1 MPNMKATKIDIDFD
15 NKVVFINKET
25 LEKEKIKS
33 SSYIKIRNK
42 DKDLLCQVIATE
54 SLVPPGYIGL
64 KEDLFEALR
73 LKENGVVNIFARR
86 IPTSIEYVKK
96 KRKGFIWSETQIRQI
111 VNDICAG
118 QYTDLEISMFTLA
131 QYYLGLNMD
140 EIASLTKNMAEYGT
154 TLHFGEPVYD
164 KHSIGGVPGNKVS
177 LLIVPTVAAAGLL
190 IPKTSSRAITSPAGT
205 ADTMEVLA
213 DVNFSADEILD
224 IAPKV
229 RGMLVW
235 GGTLDLSPLDEIV
248 IHRVERPLSIDPH
261 SQMLASIFSKKIST
275 GVDYLVLDM
284 PTGAGTKMPTREDA
298 ISYAQEATELG
309 RRLGIRVEAALSYG
323 EQPVGRA
330 IGPALEAREALYTLE
345 GKGSKSVLEKSV
357 ELAGILFEMAGLAP
371 ATQGPALAYQYIKSG
386 KAKEKMEEIIGIQ
399 GGDPSVKPEDIPVG
413 SKTMT
418 IEAPKDGYIVKLSN
432 SAIKKVAFTAG
443 APRHKEA
450 GVFLH
455 KKIGEFVRKGEP
467 LYTIYANSESR
478 LTEAIN
484 IGASLQPYSI
494 EGMIIQRVSSGP
506 RKKDFSI
513 EKQEVAE

>member
-1 MPNMKATKIDIDFD
+1 MPNMKAKQIDVNVD
-15 NKVVFINKET
+15 NNIVIINEKT
-25 LEKEKIKS
+25 LDKEKIKH
-33 SSYIKIRNK
+33 SSYVKVRNK
-42 DKDLLCQVIATE
+42 DKEVLCQVVATS
-54 SLVPPGYIGL
+54 SLVPEGYAGL
-64 KEDLFEALR
+64 TNSIIETLKVKEED
-73 LKENGVVNIFARR
+73 VVNIFSRK
-86 IPTSIEYVKK
+86 IPQSIEYVKK
-96 KRKGFIWSETQIRQI
+96 KRMGTVWTENQIRQI

-118 QYTDLEISMFTLA
+118 QYTDLEIGMFTLS
-131 QYYLGLNMD
+131 QYFIGLTMD

-154 TLHFGEPVYD
+154 TLQFGEPVYD

-190 IPKTSSRAITSPAGT
+190 IPKTSSRAITSPSGT

-213 DVNFSADEILD
+213 EVNFSADEILE

-284 PTGAGTKMPTREDA
+284 PTGAGTKMPTKEDA
-298 ISYAQEATELG
+298 INYAHEATELG

-323 EQPVGRA
+323 DQPVGRA
-330 IGPALEAREALYTLE
+330 IGPALEAKEALLTLE
-345 GKGSKSVLEKSV
+345 GKGSKSVLEKSI

-371 ATQGPALAYQYIKSG
+371 PTKGSELAFKYIKSG
-386 KAKEKMEEIIGIQ
+386 KAKEKMEEIIGVQ
-399 GGDPSVKPEDIPVG
+399 GGDPAIKPEDIPVG
-413 SKTMT
+413 SKTQT
-418 IEAPKDGYIVKLSN
+418 IESPHDGYIVKLSN
-432 SAIKKVAFTAG
+432 SAIKKIAFTAG

-450 GVFLH
+450 GVYLH

-467 LYTIYANSESR
+467 LYTIYANSEGR
-478 LTEAIN
+478 LTDAAN
-484 IGASLQPYSI
+484 VGANLRPYSI
-494 EGMIIQRVSSGP
+494 EGMIIQRISSGP
-506 RKKDFSI
+506 RNQDIK
-513 EKQEVAE
+513 E